1 MAMLSTVERRLC
13 QQDEAESIS
22 EALSRAIRHM
32 TLTTLISATPKVANV
47 LTAEVVLNVLVALAV
62 ALMVLLTVLIID
74 ESIYLYLT
82 LFGFGSVSYINT
94 RYQLNV
100 ICNVEYLWITLEE
113 GRTIA
118 KKELL
123 PQDALGHLCLSSSL
137 ALSNDAGGYIT
148 EIFG

>member
-22 EALSRAIRHM
+22 EALRRAIRHM

-74 ESIYLYLT
+74 ESIYYISP
-82 LFGFGSVSYINT
+82 FGS
-94 RYQLNV
+94 
-100 ICNVEYLWITLEE
+100 
-113 GRTIA
+113 
-118 KKELL
+118 
-123 PQDALGHLCLSSSL
+123 
-137 ALSNDAGGYIT
+137 ALSILHQYWVSTIDNMSR
-148 EIFG
+148 

>member
-22 EALSRAIRHM
+22 EALRRAMRHM

-74 ESIYLYLT
+74 ESIYYISP
-82 LFGFGSVSYINT
+82 FGS
-94 RYQLNV
+94 
-100 ICNVEYLWITLEE
+100 
-113 GRTIA
+113 
-118 KKELL
+118 
-123 PQDALGHLCLSSSL
+123 
-137 ALSNDAGGYIT
+137 ALSILHQYWVSTIDNMSR
-148 EIFG
+148 